1 MCRRERV
8 QSVDELRIVCRDV
21 SQRAASGS
29 SRQQADAKPVAD
41 ALPLYRQMSQLLIDE
56 VAYIPL
62 YYTVGAFMFK
72 PYVKGAGT
80 NNFFDYWWNQ
90 ISILQH

>member
-1 MCRRERV
+1 MVAAQLVERHTANTAGSIT
-8 QSVDELRIVCRDV
+8 SVSAVLAPAIRLAKRGFPVTPKY
-21 SQRAASGS
+21 
-29 SRQQADAKPVAD
+29 QQMGHLLSDA
-41 ALPLYRQMSQLLIDE
+41 

-62 YYTVGAFMFK
+62 YYSVGAFLFK

-80 NNFFDYWWNQ
+80 NNFFDRYWNE